1 MLNVKFASES
11 DPETDVSL
19 SFFAAERIL
28 GEVIFSERFL
38 FDIGKLIQQ
47 KGIYHLNETLKDVKL
62 PSGQLLGGQFVFIV
76 AKSEKENLDF
86 GVLFN
91 RLESGGYHISGLW
104 PRDFAEICRSDPE
117 IFEFLMFRLINTPDF
132 FSKVT
137 LYQTLGMKLPKMEIK
152 PPTVEMKPPA
162 VPKITPAAPA
172 AAAEVKAAV
181 KPTGVE
187 VTPTTVPPKV
197 EFRPPEAA
205 KVEVPPDLLE
215 GRCPFCK
222 AAIPEPRLKV
232 LQRGNNTFCPKCLKI
247 LKGFT
252 APVEVSAVSEVSVTE
267 TTKNELAELV
277 KQAEQA
283 VQRKDYSQ
291 AASNYR
297 IAAQKANLLN
307 DSSYASELES
317 KAEECSLNLR
327 STKIQELMKSADDYF
342 RQKSYDTAIKE
353 YKIAVDLAKR
363 IKDNE
368 LLNTI
373 NTRIRKCAELIVT
386 EKVEGFI
393 NQADQLLQEERYDE
407 AKQNYIQALE
417 LERKIGEKETILLL
431 EQKISDCENF
441 PLKKKLKEASSRAE
455 KQFKIDNF
463 DEASQ
468 LYREA
473 ASCASQLRD
482 REAQSFFE
490 QKIEECRTTPLK
502 RKIQELVRTAEE
514 QFQSQNF
521 DAATNTYRSALNFA
535 TELADKALVRELEDK
550 IIQSSMGESELKLQ
564 NVLQDANNKFAQKD
578 YINAKRGYQE
588 AVSIAKQ
595 MQKSDS
601 AKTFEE
607 KAKAC
612 DTKIN
617 IDKTIQEAQTNYQS
631 KNFEMALKLYN
642 DVRKLAQGINDE
654 ETIKIAVAQVRE
666 IQQVMMKESLSNFI
680 SKADLLISEQNF
692 EGAKE
697 KLEQANKLATK
708 MNDTATI
715 QEISTK
721 FAQCE
726 AGIKA
731 ALQAKIEPTGFL
743 CPFCDFPLPEKVV
756 KNLKKGYNDQCPNC
770 NKTLGKRALEL

>member
-1 MLNVKFASES
+1 MKFASES